1 MKKILVLVALV
12 GYGFNAMAAGYGAA
26 GCGLGSM
33 LFEGKNE
40 WYEQVLAATT
50 NGALSGNQTFG
61 ITFGS
66 LNCDANKLALKSEKA
81 KVFVAANKNA
91 VVNELAAGQGESV
104 AVLANIY
111 NCSNSSEFATV
122 MKSNYS
128 KVVSSE
134 QLSTEQIVEN
144 MSTVVRDS
152 KICDANLG

>member
-1 MKKILVLVALV
+1 MKKILVLIALV
-12 GYGFNAMAAGYGAA
+12 GYGFNALAAGYGAA

-50 NGALSGNQTFG
+50 NATLANQTFG

-66 LNCDANKLALKSEKA
+66 LNCDANKLALKSERAKA
-81 KVFVAANKNA
+81 FVAANKNS

-111 NCSNSSEFATV
+111 NCSNSSEFASV
-122 MKSNYS
+122 MKANYG

-134 QLSTEQIVEN
+134 ELSTEQIVEN
-144 MSTVVRDS
+144 MDTVVRES
-152 KICDANLG
+152 NICDANLG